1 MAEDKKQNVFGGFE
15 AIAGQL
21 LDGPEKADI
30 PEITPEELLDQ
41 ENDDNDVDDDKDDK
55 EELTE
60 DEKLE
65 QGDDSDD
72 DDDSKDDDDKDDK
85 DVSDTDDDVE
95 IGDFGEYEQ
104 PLTKLFQES
113 LYEELGWNIEEGD
126 EKATIKDLV
135 EYMKEAVGEASKPQY
150 ATEELQKLDDF
161 VKQGGKV
168 EEYFTKVPGG
178 TMDLED
184 PDLTSEGVQ
193 KDVIRELLSTVNGYK
208 EERIKR
214 TLSRYEDGGIL
225 EEQAE
230 DAVELLKEYK
240 ADKQQKLLDGQENY
254 AKEVELQQ
262 QNFYSDV
269 EESIKNLNDIRG
281 IRISNKDK
289 KELLDYI
296 FKPES
301 DGRTKY
307 QKEYA
312 SNVQHLIDSAFF
324 TKDKDKNTLV
334 TKAKQSAKSD
344 AYKELHQK
352 IKADKGK
359 RQKSSG
365 GQDDGDISAGTLG
378 KLGHSLIKKV

>member
-1 MAEDKKQNVFGGFE
+1 MAEDNKQNVFGGFE
-15 AIAGQL
+15 ALAG
-21 LDGPEKADI
+21 
-30 PEITPEELLDQ
+30 EILNTPGQ
-41 ENDDNDVDDDKDDK
+41 ENVIPDIDPDKLLEK
-55 EELTE
+55 EAEKEEEEESEEKELTE

-65 QGDDSDD
+65 LEEAA
-72 DDDSKDDDDKDDK
+72 KDDDEEEEKEEKTSKVGDEEEVD
-85 DVSDTDDDVE
+85 
-95 IGDFGEYEQ
+95 IGDFDEYEE
-104 PLTKLFQES
+104 PLTKVFQES
-113 LYEELGWNIEEGD
+113 LYDELGWDIEEGE
-126 EKATIKDLV
+126 EKTTIKDLV
-135 EYMKEAVGEASKPQY
+135 EYMKNAVSEASKPQY

-161 VKQGGKV
+161 VKQGGQLGD
-168 EEYFTKVPGG
+168 YFDKVPGG
-178 TMDLED
+178 TMDLENL
-184 PDLTSEGVQ
+184 DLTNENVQ
-193 KDVIRELLSTVNGYK
+193 KNVIRELLTTVNNYK
-208 EERIKR
+208 EDRVKR
-214 TLSRYEDGGIL
+214 TLDRFEDGGIL

-240 ADKQQKLLDGQENY
+240 EDKQQKLLDGQENY
-254 AKEVELQQ
+254 DKQVKQQQ

-269 EESIKNLNDIRG
+269 EDSIKDLKDIRG
-281 IRISNKDK
+281 IKISNKDK

-312 SNVQHLIDSAFF
+312 SNVRHLIDSAFF

-352 IKADKGK
+352 IKASKGK

-365 GQDDGDISAGTLG
+365 GQDEGEVSDMLG
-378 KLGHSLIKKV
+378 KLGHSLIRKI

>member
-1 MAEDKKQNVFGGFE
+1 MANNEQNVFGGFE
-15 AIAGQL
+15 ALAGEIL
-21 LDGPEKADI
+21 KTPGNDGIPEVDPEKLL
-30 PEITPEELLDQ
+30 EEE
-41 ENDDNDVDDDKDDK
+41 ENEEEEESEE

-65 QGDDSDD
+65 QGVSDD
-72 DDDSKDDDDKDDK
+72 DDDEEEEEEVEEDDKDK
-85 DVSDTDDDVE
+85 SKV
-95 IGDFGEYEQ
+95 GDEDAELGEFEEYEA
-104 PLTKLFQES
+104 PLTKLFQEQ
-113 LYEELGWNIEEGD
+113 LYEELGWDLD
-126 EKATIKDLV
+126 EDDKKATIKELV
-135 EYMKEAVGEASKPQY
+135 EYMNEVVGEASKPQY

-178 TMDLED
+178 TMNLED
-184 PDLTSEGVQ
+184 PDLTSESVQ

-214 TLSRYEDGGIL
+214 TLTRYEDGGIL

-240 ADKQQKLLDGQENY
+240 ADRQQKLLDGQENY
-254 AKEVELQQ
+254 AKDVQKQQ
-262 QNFYSDV
+262 QKFYSDV
-269 EESIKNLNDIRG
+269 ELSIKDLKDIRG
-281 IRISNKDK
+281 IKVSNREKQD
-289 KELLDYI
+289 LLDYI
-296 FKPES
+296 FKPDS
-301 DGRTKY
+301 DGKTKY

-312 SNVQHLIDSAFF
+312 SNVQHLIESAFF

-334 TKAKQSAKSD
+334 TKARQSAKSD

-352 IKADKGK
+352 IKASKGK

-365 GQDDGDISAGTLG
+365 GQDDGEVSDTLG
-378 KLGHSLIKKV
+378 MLGRSLIKKV